1 MPPSVTAPAFIVA
14 LRTQLMARP
23 ALAAVKVYLV
33 APGDTTIADA
43 IVLVRDRI
51 IGGQAWAALGRRRR
65 DDSFRVQSALEA
77 YATGYDTQATFQAAI
92 DRAAALLDE
101 VVLELRDNPP
111 QVGDQTRKAIVSEV
125 TFQPLVVESGGW
137 ACRCEF
143 VIDVA
148 ARVT

>member
-1 MPPSVTAPAFIVA
+1 VPVSVTAPAFVVA
-14 LRTQLMARP
+14 LRSQLLLRAG
-23 ALAAVKVYLV
+23 LAGVKVYLV
-33 APGDTTIADA
+33 APGDTTINDA

-51 IGGQAWAALGRRRR
+51 IGGQAWGALGRRRR

-77 YATGYDTQATFQAAI
+77 YKTGTDTQVVFQAAM
-92 DRAAALLDE
+92 DRAAVLLDE

-125 TFQPLVVESGGW
+125 TFQPLVSEAGGW
-137 ACRCEF
+137 VCRCEF
-143 VIDVA
+143 VIDVS